1 MQVRPAFS
9 SRSGST
15 SVWHRIRQ
23 LTPMSR
29 ARRII
34 SGWSP
39 QMTMLSGSPNSRFS
53 QLWGRAMTTLPDTV
67 SIRSPLSL
75 SRRPSMTLSRL
86 NRGTASTRGLAM
98 VVML

>member
-1 MQVRPAFS
+1 
-9 SRSGST
+9 
-15 SVWHRIRQ
+15 
-23 LTPMSR
+23 
-29 ARRII
+29 
-34 SGWSP
+34 
-39 QMTMLSGSPNSRFS
+39 
-53 QLWGRAMTTLPDTV
+53 MTTLPDTV